1 MTFFVSSFDATVV
14 HQRKLSSHLG
24 VFKMNAVAVGQTQVP
39 CPRVDEADASWKGA
53 GTWRRVE
60 ASDDQGA

>member
-1 MTFFVSSFDATVV
+1 MSSFDATVV
-14 HQRKLSSHLG
+14 HPRKLSSHLG
-24 VFKMNAVAVGQTQVP
+24 VIKMNAVAACQTQVP
-39 CPRVDEADASWKGA
+39 CLRVDEADASWKRA

>member
-14 HQRKLSSHLG
+14 HPKKLSSHLG
-24 VFKMNAVAVGQTQVP
+24 VVKMNAVAVGQTQVP
-39 CPRVDEADASWKGA
+39 CPRADEADASWKGA

-60 ASDDQGA
+60 ASDD

>member
-14 HQRKLSSHLG
+14 HPKKLSSHLG
-24 VFKMNAVAVGQTQVP
+24 VVNMKAVAEGQTQVS
-39 CPRVDEADASWKGA
+39 CPRADAADASWKGA

-60 ASDDQGA
+60 ASDDQDA